1 MKIIKSNEIKNNLIE
16 KINTCQKNK
25 KILLLSQGEDKAV
38 RQYKNAIIKRCE
50 EFKIDYYD
58 KEFSS
63 NENHKDIIDYC
74 KNLKNIDGFIVLQPL
89 AKNTDINYLRENMPF
104 DDLDGFR
111 YDSLGKIMDK
121 KFENLPQTARSII
134 KFIDYMKLDLEAK
147 NVIIANSTNVIGKP
161 LAMYLNYKK
170 ACVTLFNSKTK
181 NQIEKIKN
189 SDVFISAI
197 GKPNYYDDKYF
208 RDGQVIIDVGTSF
221 VDGKMYGDIDYK
233 SLENLD
239 VNIVTCKN
247 GVASITTLS
256 LIERLLDR
264 SGI

>member
-50 EFKIDYYD
+50 EFKIDYHD

-161 LAMYLNYKK
+161 LAMYLNYK
-170 ACVTLFNSKTK
+170 
-181 NQIEKIKN
+181 
-189 SDVFISAI
+189 
-197 GKPNYYDDKYF
+197 
-208 RDGQVIIDVGTSF
+208 
-221 VDGKMYGDIDYK
+221 
-233 SLENLD
+233 
-239 VNIVTCKN
+239 
-247 GVASITTLS
+247 
-256 LIERLLDR
+256 
-264 SGI
+264 